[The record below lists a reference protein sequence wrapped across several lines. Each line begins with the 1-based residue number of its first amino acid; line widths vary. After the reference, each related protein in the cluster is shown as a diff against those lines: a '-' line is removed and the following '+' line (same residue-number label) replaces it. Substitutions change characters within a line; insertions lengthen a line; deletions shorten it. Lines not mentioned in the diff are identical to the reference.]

1 MGELLQRKA
10 LHPPAASVG
19 SFYFYPSLKQAQL
32 GLKTKIPVVFTP
44 GLFLCRQWAWHIW
57 P

>member
-19 SFYFYPSLKQAQL
+19 SFYFYPSLEQAQL
-32 GLKTKIPVVFTP
+32 GLETKIPVNHSADRTFD
-44 GLFLCRQWAWHIW
+44 L
-57 P
+57 

>member
-32 GLKTKIPVVFTP
+32 GLKTKIPVVFAP
-44 GLFLCRQWAWHIW
+44 GLFLCRQ
-57 P
+57 